1 MKLVWVLSALTC
13 VSGSNSA
20 WLRQRGE
27 EAVELVKDF
36 AALHA
41 FNEGLCMDLKTCL
54 EKDDPAVWGERYGP
68 TSLHVAQ
75 GFEITT
81 NARVYV
87 ATFSALSVENLGSF
101 QSMIGL
107 ANTLGSL
114 ANSLSN
120 YADQMRQSLE
130 LGAISMYWVPHAIV
144 ALSHLAPA
152 WKKLEVRAHVF
163 KIAIAQSM
171 VADSV
176 TTTTTTTTTEAP
188 TTTTLGPAELEQ
200 LIYELTA
207 VKPKKAKK
215 QKPTKKDK
223 SRSNEARVTTTT
235 TSTTTVPTITNTER
249 VSELESVNE
258 DGGEWIQIAKGKEVK
273 PKRVRGSPKKT
284 SVVEITTTTTPT
296 TTTTSSTSTTST
308 TETTATS
315 TTTSTTTTEITTS
328 TTTTSTTTST
338 TEEPTTE
345 TVETVATPEREAP
358 TNAVHRLSA
367 EAAPFSLPYTVQRP
381 VAEQFAQDL
390 CGSTYGTL
398 QSLYNMRQVC
408 DHVLAYAPNQRTRQ
422 LANRYQIGLSKALLA
437 MEEMRQISQEMVVQI
452 GALPSIAV
460 QANPLFVFPFP
471 ISGESPEM
479 APASNDNESGGK

>member
-1 MKLVWVLSALTC
+1 MKLVYLLSALTY
-13 VSGSNSA
+13 VSGSNSE

-27 EAVELVKDF
+27 EAIELVKDF

-41 FNEGLCMDLKTCL
+41 FTEGLCMDLKTCL
-54 EKDDPAVWGERYGP
+54 EKDDPAQWGERYKP

-75 GFEITT
+75 GFEILT
-81 NARVYV
+81 NARIYV
-87 ATFSALSVENLGSF
+87 ATFSALTVENLGSF
-101 QSMIGL
+101 ASMIGL

-130 LGAISMYWVPHAIV
+130 LGAISMYWVPHAVV
-144 ALSHLAPA
+144 ALTHLAPA

-171 VADSV
+171 VADSQI
-176 TTTTTTTTTEAP
+176 TTTSTTTTEGP

-200 LIYELTA
+200 LINELTA

-215 QKPTKKDK
+215 QKATKKEK
-223 SRSNEARVTTTT
+223 IRSNEASVTTTT
-235 TSTTTVPTITNTER
+235 TTTTMVPTTTTTER
-249 VSELESVNE
+249 VSEQESVNE
-258 DGGEWIQIAKGKEVK
+258 EGGEWIQIAKGKEVK
-273 PKRVRGSPKKT
+273 PKRVRGSTKRNAAASAST
-284 SVVEITTTTTPT
+284 T
-296 TTTTSSTSTTST
+296 TTTTSTTLTTTTTETTTTST
-308 TETTATS
+308 TA
-315 TTTSTTTTEITTS
+315 STTTTEITATTTS
-328 TTTTSTTTST
+328 TSTITTTSTTQTIEIVT
-338 TEEPTTE
+338 TPLREE
-345 TVETVATPEREAP
+345 
-358 TNAVHRLSA
+358 VHRLSA
-367 EAAPFSLPYTVQRP
+367 EAVPFSLPYTVQRP

-390 CGSTYGTL
+390 CGSTYGSL
-398 QSLYNMRQVC
+398 ESLYNMRQVC

-460 QANPLFVFPFP
+460 QANPLFVFPLP
-471 ISGESPEM
+471 TAGESPVM
-479 APASNDNESGGK
+479 GPASSDNESGGK